1 MANNGETKW
10 PHGDGSRR
18 GDELVLSGGDDAEA
32 VPKIADFLTRHSVK
46 VVHQSENAVMV
57 EHHGRKFA
65 MAPKLQ
71 QDGLDRIVVHEYWAA
86 KPDNPEMAFMRLVNQ
101 LNNEYNTGAF
111 YIDRDGDLG
120 YQTQLTFM
128 DKLTWEEVD
137 AFLTWH
143 DYTLFAVLFSHKDE
157 LQVYLK

>member
-1 MANNGETKW
+1 MPNDGETGW
-10 PHGDGSRR
+10 PHGDGSRKA
-18 GDELVLSGGDDAEA
+18 DELVLSGSDDAEA
-32 VPKIADFLTRHSVK
+32 VAKLADFLTRHSVK
-46 VVHQSENAVMV
+46 VVHTSENAVMV

-111 YIDRDGDLG
+111 YVDRDGDLG

-128 DKLTWEEVD
+128 DRLTWEGVD

-157 LQVYLK
+157 LQVYLR